1 MAVLAAMLI
10 SGFIFWS
17 VFMTEDVDDD
27 DDGPGGG
34 ILTPAYVTN

>member
-10 SGFIFWS
+10 SGFVFWAA
-17 VFMTEDVDDD
+17 FMTEDVDDD

-34 ILTPAYVTN
+34 ILTPVYVPN

>member
-10 SGFIFWS
+10 SGFVFWAA
-17 VFMTEDVDDD
+17 FMTDDVDDD

-34 ILTPAYVTN
+34 ILTPVYVPN